1 MHKKFHQKMDRFHYG
16 VEIMAQRTPP
26 KPVLDY
32 IAQLRRTYPD
42 LRKVYIFGSFVQD
55 KARKDS
61 DIDLAMVFDD
71 VPDNFD
77 RQVQLM
83 KFRRQFDSR
92 IEPHVF
98 RVADFDTS
106 NPLAGEIMKSGIE
119 VNE

>member
-1 MHKKFHQKMDRFHYG
+1 MDRFHYG

-32 IAQLRRTYPD
+32 IAQLRRRYSD
-42 LRKVYIFGSFVQD
+42 LRKVYIFGSFAQG
-55 KARKDS
+55 KASKDS

-98 RVADFDTS
+98 RAADFDTS
-106 NPLAGEIMKSGIE
+106 NPLAGEILQTGIE
-119 VNE
+119 ISE